1 MAAHPGKK
9 LDFMGNEFAQL
20 REYDETRPQDWEM
33 LRYPNHDAFRHFRA
47 ELAWR
52 YRTLDA
58 FWARE
63 YDPAAFQW
71 LDCAHPDWCACAMLR
86 RGRQTTV
93 FAVFNFGDTTLEY
106 PLTLPAPASC
116 TLLLDTDWQ
125 PFGGGTPRT
134 ERTAHA
140 DPGLTLTLAP
150 FSAQLWQME

>member
-1 MAAHPGKK
+1 
-9 LDFMGNEFAQL
+9 
-20 REYDETRPQDWEM
+20 
-33 LRYPNHDAFRHFRA
+33 
-47 ELAWR
+47 
-52 YRTLDA
+52 
-58 FWARE
+58 
-63 YDPAAFQW
+63 
-71 LDCAHPDWCACAMLR
+71 MLR

-134 ERTAHA
+134 ERTAQV
-140 DPGLTLTLAP
+140 DPGLPLTLAP